1 MEESM
6 SKPKIRHLAIKSPN
20 PQKLAEFYQNA
31 FEMEVL
37 LHEEGGAYYLTDGY
51 ITLALL
57 QSRPADAPPG
67 LNHFGF
73 AVDDADAIS
82 DKLREH
88 GLPEPTARPSNRPYA
103 ELRGMDPDGNLYD
116 ISVHGYQEEEYLP
129 DREAN
134 QERQKETV
142 S

>member
-1 MEESM
+1 M
-6 SKPKIRHLAIKSPN
+6 SKPKIRHLAIKTPN
-20 PQKLAEFYQNA
+20 PQKLAEFYQDA

-37 LHEEGGAYYLTDGY
+37 LHEGSAYYLTDGY

-57 QSRPADAPPG
+57 QCRPESSPPG

-73 AVDDADAIS
+73 AVEDADAVS
-82 DKLREH
+82 DKLQEH
-88 GLPEPTARPSNRPYA
+88 GLPEPTVRPSNRPYA

-116 ISVHGYQEEEYLP
+116 ISVHGFQDEEYLP
-129 DREAN
+129 DREAE
-134 QERQKETV
+134 QGRQKEKV